1 MHDTVIVSTW
11 FGYVSGSNADW
22 LKIGSEHGGSDSKVH
37 RVEGEHL
44 WFLWLIERVTTLKE
58 E

>member
-1 MHDTVIVSTW
+1 MEDP
-11 FGYVSGSNADW
+11 VSGSNADW
-22 LKIGSEHGGSDSKVH
+22 LKIGSEQGGSDSEVP

>member
-1 MHDTVIVSTW
+1 MEDA
-11 FGYVSGSNADW
+11 VSGLNADW
-22 LKIGSEHGGSDSKVH
+22 LKIGSEQGGSDSEVH

-44 WFLWLIERVTTLKE
+44 WFLWLIERVTILKE